1 MGQKTNP
8 ISLRININRNF
19 DSSWFQDDSMK
30 YSQLLHQDLQI
41 REYLKSLFT
50 FIGVHTGRINLQV
63 FPKKLIIHYFLHNNQ
78 KKFQKKITFS
88 SEKFKQLLLLE
99 DFIKKTDSSQKKKF
113 EEYLYFIIKNHT
125 DFRNF
130 RKHFFLRFFLTR
142 VFLSQ
147 NKNALFKGGALRG
160 LRPCQTAEPRLDS
173 ALPNLST
180 SFLSRNT
187 FLDFSYDLLLSSSR
201 AARAS
206 LRSMGEAHN
215 IIEKTDAASSFLL
228 EDFKQQRRAFTIDKN
243 LKHIESIFTKNLQ
256 CHALM
261 IPMKIDSRYKSAQF
275 ICEHVCQRLQE
286 NVSFRQIFKQLLQ
299 DIKNHPEIQGMR
311 IVCSGRLGGVEMA
324 RVESKKY
331 GQTSLHVFSSKID
344 YAAEQAYTLFGL
356 LGVKVW
362 LCFRN

>member
-41 REYLKSLFT
+41 REYLKSLFS

-63 FPKKLIIHYFLHNNQ
+63 FPKKLIIHYFLHTNQ

-88 SEKFKQLLLLE
+88 SEKFKQLLFLE

-113 EEYLYFIIKNHT
+113 EEYLYFMIKNHT

-130 RKHFFLRFFLTR
+130 RKHFFLRFFFTR

-147 NKNALFKGGALRG
+147 NKNALFKG
-160 LRPCQTAEPRLDS
+160 S
-173 ALPNLST
+173 ALPNRSPPFLST
-180 SFLSRNT
+180 NT
-187 FLDFSYDLLLSSSR
+187 FLDFSYDLLFRTVLTGAKPSSNCFAPVNTSNM
-201 AARAS
+201 
-206 LRSMGEAHN
+206 RSIGEARN
-215 IIEKTDAASSFLL
+215 ITEKTERTSSYLL
-228 EDFKQQRRAFTIDKN
+228 EDFKQQRTAFTIDKN
-243 LKHIESIFTKNLQ
+243 LKHMESLFTKNLQ

-275 ICEHVCQRLQE
+275 LCEHVCQRLQE

-299 DIKNHPEIQGMR
+299 EIKNHPEIQGMR